1 MSSSRALTEFHR
13 CLDSQE
19 PQILSISGLWGVGK
33 THAWRTAID
42 KHRKSGALPMSRYAY
57 ASAFGM
63 RSLEELKATVFQSTV
78 RLDREEIEP
87 TVGSFTEHV
96 KSINGLGALAERGG
110 RSGLK
115 LFENLVSMIPYAG
128 KSAGLLLPS
137 ASLLIKNQIV
147 CLDDIERSG
156 EGLNIGD
163 ILGFA
168 SMLKEE
174 RKCKVILLL
183 NDQSLGEQESTY
195 KTYLEKVVD
204 QAVTYLPTAH
214 QSASIALNIN
224 DPIEKALFQRVSKLG
239 IVNIRVINR
248 LKKFTKILYPTIAD
262 FNEKLLKQAIST
274 IALAGWSIFEPNIAP
289 EIERLLKYHRYSG
302 MLSEKETSAED
313 AELNSMLSAYGFS
326 HFDDFDLSLLDGL
339 KNGNFDEERIISLG
353 EVMHEQFEQHD
364 AHAEIHKSWEIYG
377 GSFDDN
383 SEELIDCFKLSV
395 ENFGEYMSPGEI
407 DNIISTVEELGKS
420 DVSDELVETY
430 MEKQG
435 HRDRGFFELSSHRTI
450 SRPIDSRI
458 VEAFKT
464 KLEAMPLE
472 RDPAGILLEIG
483 RSNGWNPKDV
493 EYLASLTD
501 DQLYEMFKNAKG
513 DDLRDMLRPAIRF
526 GQSHAP
532 DSAEA
537 LVGEKTQV
545 VLRRISGESKLNEMR
560 VRPYLIT
567 AEPEEGD

>member
-33 THAWRTAID
+33 TYAWRTAIN
-42 KHRKSGALPMSRYAY
+42 KHRKSGSLPMNRYAY
-57 ASAFGM
+57 ASAFGI
-63 RSLEELKATVFQSTV
+63 RSLEELKAAVFQSTV
-78 RLDREEIEP
+78 RLDRGEIEP
-87 TVGSFTEHV
+87 TVRSFTDHV
-96 KSINGLGALAERGG
+96 KSIDGLGALAERGG

-128 KSAGLLLPS
+128 KSSGLLLPS

-156 EGLNIGD
+156 DGLNIVD

-183 NDQSLGEQESTY
+183 NDQSLGNQETAY
-195 KTYLEKVVD
+195 RTYLEKVVD
-204 QAVTYLPTAH
+204 QAVTYLPTAYE
-214 QSASIALNIN
+214 SAAIALDTS
-224 DPIEKALFQRVSKLG
+224 DPLENALFQRVSKLG

-248 LKKFTKILYPTIAD
+248 LKKFIKMLYPTIED
-262 FNEKLLKQAIST
+262 FNEKLLEQSIST

-289 EIERLLKYHRYSG
+289 DIERLLQYNRFTG
-302 MLSEKETSAED
+302 MFSDKETSAED
-313 AELNSMLSAYGFS
+313 AELNSMLSAYGFG

-339 KNGNFDEERIISLG
+339 NNGSFDEERIASLG
-353 EVMHEQFEQHD
+353 KILNEQFEKYD
-364 AHAEIHKSWEIYG
+364 AQAEIHKSWEIYG

-383 SEELIDCFKLSV
+383 SDELISCFRSTVAK
-395 ENFGEYMSPGEI
+395 FGEYMSPGEI
-407 DNIISTVEELGKS
+407 DNIVTTIEELGKS
-420 DVSDELVETY
+420 ELSDELVETY

-435 HRDRGFFELSSHRTI
+435 HRDRGFFELSSHRAI
-450 SRPIDSRI
+450 SRPIDNRI
-458 VEAFKT
+458 VEAFKS
-464 KLEAMPLE
+464 KLESMPLE
-472 RDPAGILLEIG
+472 RDPAEILLEIG
-483 RSNGWNPKDV
+483 RSNGWNPTDV
-493 EYLASLTD
+493 EYLASLSE

-526 GQSHAP
+526 GQSHVP
-532 DSAEA
+532 DSSEA
-537 LVGEKTQV
+537 IIGEKTQA
-545 VLRRISGESKLNEMR
+545 VLRRISNENKLNEIR
-560 VRPYLIT
+560 ARPYLIT
-567 AEPEEGD
+567 VDSEET